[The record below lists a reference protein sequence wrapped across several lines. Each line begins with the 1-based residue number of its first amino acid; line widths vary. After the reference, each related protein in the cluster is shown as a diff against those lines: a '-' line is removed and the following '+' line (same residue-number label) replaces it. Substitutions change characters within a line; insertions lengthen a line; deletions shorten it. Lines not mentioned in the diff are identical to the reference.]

1 MKLNRLRIVGFKTF
15 VEPSEFLIEPGLTGV
30 VGPNGCGKSNLV
42 EALRWVM
49 GESSYKSLRAS
60 GMDDVIFGGSATRPA
75 RNSAEVMLS
84 IDNSARSAP
93 SFFNDSDTLEVSRK
107 ITRDG
112 GSVYRVNGREARA
125 RDVQL
130 LFADAAT
137 GARSHAMVRQGQIG
151 EIIAAKPQA
160 RRRILE
166 DAAGIAGL
174 HSRRHEAE
182 LRLRAAED
190 NLRRLEDVLHEIDGQ
205 VDGLRRQA
213 RQAGRYRALSAEI
226 RRLEAVMLLIAW
238 HEAKA
243 QVARSAAACQADEA
257 AVAACGE
264 RQAGS
269 AYAQGLAAHVLGQA
283 RTAEEAAGQDYQRL
297 VQQRAQLEAE
307 ERRARERAADAARR
321 LGELERDLAREKAQA
336 QDAGGTIARLRDE
349 DAAIAARLEGAEA
362 DLAEAAEVVAVTFA
376 ALEEADAELA
386 RVQAESADAA
396 ARRAELS
403 RRLAREEER
412 LAEHGR
418 EHARV
423 AADLAALNEGAEG
436 GDIEMLG
443 ERAVQ
448 CEALYE
454 EAEARADAARAA
466 LAEAR
471 TAEAALRRPAAEADG
486 KVQRI
491 EAEIAALQRLAA
503 PDAPGGFA
511 PVLDALHVEKGF
523 EKALGAALGD
533 DLLAALDEAAP
544 AHWRAPWQE
553 PRDHGPDDREAGDA
567 ALPAGVPALA
577 AVVTGPAA
585 LERRLRMTGVVDR
598 EAGAR
603 LQTFLAPGQR
613 LVTREGDVWRWDGFT
628 SAADAPS
635 AASRRLEERNRLAD
649 LEREA
654 EEARDIAGAH
664 RDALDAAQ
672 ARIAT
677 AGEAETQALDA
688 RHAARRMLEEARA
701 ALAAAE
707 RARAATATRR
717 AALEE
722 ALSRLAAALD
732 QAQAGV
738 EAAASELAGLPQ
750 VDEGAAERARAA
762 ASAARAAHGEAERSL
777 QNVQRDVAA
786 RRRRREAIAAEWRAW
801 DERAARAAGVL
812 EDIGERL
819 AATRE
824 TQVEQTEA
832 AEELALRHADSAAA
846 VAQAEASVVQAAEQ
860 RRAAETALDAAEAA
874 ARAALDALSA
884 AREAR
889 ARSQVVAESAQENL
903 ARITHRIADTLGIA
917 PEELRAHAGLD
928 EEGSIPAADAI
939 EEELARLR
947 QDRERLGPVNLR
959 AEEELAQ
966 MQGKRDGIGAEHEE
980 LTEAIRRL
988 RTAIGNLNREGRER
1002 LMAAFSVVN
1011 DHFRRLF
1018 TLLFGGGTAELSL
1031 IDADD
1036 PLEAGLE
1043 IYARPPG
1050 KKPQVLTLLS
1060 GGEQALTAIA
1070 LIFAVFLTNP
1080 SPVCVLDEVDAPL
1093 DDANVERYCALL
1105 RNMVSQTQTRFIVVT
1120 HNPITMAAMDRLF
1133 GVTMAEKGISQ
1144 LVSVDLA
1151 VAERILDVG

>member
-60 GMDDVIFGGSATRPA
+60 GMDDVIFGGSSTRPA
-75 RNSAEVMLS
+75 RNSAEVMLT
-84 IDNSARSAP
+84 IDNTARTAP
-93 SFFNDSDTLEVSRK
+93 SFCNDSDTLEVSRK
-107 ITRDG
+107 ITRDS
-112 GSVYRVNGREARA
+112 GSAYRINGREARA

-190 NLRRLEDVLHEIDGQ
+190 NLRRLEDVMHEIDGQ

-213 RQAGRYRALSAEI
+213 RQAGRYRALSADI
-226 RRLEAVMLLIAW
+226 RRLEAVSLLIAW
-238 HEAKA
+238 CEARD
-243 QVARSAAACQADEA
+243 QVAGSAAACGQDES
-257 AVAACGE
+257 AVTACGE
-264 RQAGS
+264 RQAQT
-269 AYAQGLAAHVLGQA
+269 AYAQGIAAHALAQA
-283 RTAEEAAGQDYQRL
+283 RAAEEATAQNYQNL
-297 VQQRAQLEAE
+297 VQQHARLEAE
-307 ERRARERAADAARR
+307 EKRARERTADAARR
-321 LGELERDLAREKAQA
+321 IVELERDIVREKAQA
-336 QDAGGTIARLRDE
+336 QDAGTTIARLRDE
-349 DAAIAARLEGAEA
+349 DGALAARLEGADF
-362 DLAEAAEVVAVTFA
+362 DLAEAAEVVAMTLA
-376 ALEEADAELA
+376 ALEDADAELA
-386 RVQAESADAA
+386 RVQAGVADVA

-403 RRLAREEER
+403 RRLTREEER
-412 LAEHGR
+412 LVELTR
-418 EHARV
+418 EHDHV
-423 AADLAALNEGAEG
+423 AQELAAL
-436 GDIEMLG
+436 I
-443 ERAVQ
+443 ERAGPDDVDILAGRAEA

-454 EAEARADAARAA
+454 EAESSADAARAA
-466 LAEAR
+466 LTEAR
-471 TAEAALRRPAAEADG
+471 AEEAALRQPMSEAERR
-486 KVQRI
+486 VQRI
-491 EAEIAALQRLAA
+491 EAEIAALRRLAA
-503 PDAPGGFA
+503 PDARGGGISI
-511 PVLDALHVEKGF
+511 LDMLQVAKGY
-523 EKALGAALGD
+523 ETALGAALGD
-533 DLLAALDEAAP
+533 DLLAGLDPSAP
-544 AHWRAPWQE
+544 AHWRTTWPDENDDTPTAAFPPGVE
-553 PRDHGPDDREAGDA
+553 PLSDKVSGP
-567 ALPAGVPALA
+567 P
-577 AVVTGPAA
+577 A
-585 LERRLRMTGVVDR
+585 LERRLRAIGIVDR
-598 EAGAR
+598 ESGAE
-603 LQTFLAPGQR
+603 LQAILTLGQR

-649 LEREA
+649 LETEA
-654 EEARDIAGAH
+654 EQAQEEAGVVRD
-664 RDALDAAQ
+664 RLDAAQ
-672 ARIAT
+672 TRIRSA
-677 AGEAETQALDA
+677 AEAETRTIDA
-688 RHAARRMLEEARA
+688 RQAARRTLEDARA
-701 ALAAAE
+701 ALTAAE
-707 RARAATATRR
+707 RANTATATRR

-722 ALSRLAAALD
+722 AVSRLATGRD
-732 QAQAGV
+732 QAGEGV
-738 EAAASELAGLPQ
+738 KTASAELSALPE
-750 VDEGAAERARAA
+750 VDEAGSARARAA
-762 ASAARAAHGEAERSL
+762 ATAARGAHGDAERSL
-777 QNVQRDVAA
+777 QSLQRDVAA
-786 RRRRREAIAAEWRAW
+786 RRRRRDAIAAELRAW

-819 AATRE
+819 DIARE
-824 TQVEQTEA
+824 TQIEQTEA
-832 AEELALRHADSAAA
+832 AEELLLQHAVAAGDAREAEAA
-846 VAQAEASVVQAAEQ
+846 VVAAGEA
-860 RRAAETALDAAEAA
+860 RRAAETALVTAETA

-889 ARSQVVAESAQENL
+889 ARSQAVAEAAQENL
-903 ARITHRIADTLGIA
+903 VRISHRIADALGIA
-917 PEELRAHAGLD
+917 PEQLRAHAGI
-928 EEGSIPAADAI
+928 EEEAEIPAADAV
-939 EEELARLR
+939 ENDLVRLR
-947 QDRERLGPVNLR
+947 QERERLGAVNLR

-966 MQGKRDGIGAEHEE
+966 MQDKREGIGAEHDE

-1002 LMAAFSVVN
+1002 LLAAFSEVN
-1011 DHFRRLF
+1011 THFQHLF
-1018 TLLFGGGTAELSL
+1018 TLLFGGGTAELTL
-1031 IDADD
+1031 IDSDD

-1105 RNMVSQTQTRFIVVT
+1105 RDMVERTQTRFIVIT

-1151 VAERILDVG
+1151 VAETIREAG